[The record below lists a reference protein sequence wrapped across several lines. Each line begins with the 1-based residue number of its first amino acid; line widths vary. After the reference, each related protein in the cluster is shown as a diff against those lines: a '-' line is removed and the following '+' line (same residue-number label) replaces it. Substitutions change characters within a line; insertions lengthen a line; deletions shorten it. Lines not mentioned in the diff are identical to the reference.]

1 MREHNVMHW
10 RRAMAM
16 AMVLLI
22 TAATISAAVIA
33 QDAPA
38 KKGQPAAKHD
48 AEQFLRVA
56 EKPGKSITLEIA
68 SRDYVPREGEG
79 PTVTLVGVAHI
90 GERGFYRGLQKELA
104 EYDLVLY
111 ESVLPA
117 GARGAAGATDDE
129 RIAGTEAA
137 MGFVGGLVET
147 FHDVRERYPDDLA
160 QVRDFATD
168 LDARLGNWLDNA
180 SRDGWGRALKYEKRE
195 DGAAYEL
202 ISLGRDGRPGG
213 EGPDADID
221 MADLP
226 PPQSMAGEDE
236 SDNIQAQL
244 ADALRLE
251 FQLLALDYDQENWRC
266 SDMALDQVDRA
277 LAERGVDFELVS
289 GALAGTSLF
298 AKVAKVFLGV
308 MRLADAMLDGA
319 IADMM
324 KVVMIEMLGDES
336 MIEMSM
342 GQFGEGFGEVIVDM
356 RNQVVID
363 DLKLVVEQEP
373 KVKSIAVLY
382 GAAHMGDMA
391 DRLGEQLDYIAAEA
405 RWHPAIV
412 VDFERSAVPE
422 RDLRQMRM
430 MMRQAMRMQMQAPPK
445 RTQEQEKEQ
454 EPR

>member
-1 MREHNVMHW
+1 
-10 RRAMAM
+10 MA
-16 AMVLLI
+16 AALAILI
-22 TAATISAAVIA
+22 AAATISTAVIA

-38 KKGQPAAKHD
+38 KPAKDEPAAKD
-48 AEQFLRVA
+48 NAATAEVIPFLRVA

-68 SRDYVPREGEG
+68 SRDYLPRGGEG

-90 GERGFYRGLQKELA
+90 GERAFYRGIQKELA

-117 GARGAAGATDDE
+117 GAKGAAGGTDDE

-147 FHDVRERYPDDLA
+147 FHDARETYPDDLA
-160 QVRDFATD
+160 HVREFATR
-168 LDARLGNWLDNA
+168 LDARLGHWLDNA
-180 SRDGWGRALKYEKRE
+180 SRDGWGRKLTYERRE
-195 DGAAYEL
+195 EGAAYGL
-202 ISLGRDGRPGG
+202 ISLGRDGKPGG

-221 MADLP
+221 LADLP
-226 PPQSMAGEDE
+226 PPVSMAGEDE
-236 SDNIQAQL
+236 DDNIQAQL

-251 FQLLALDYDQENWRC
+251 FQLFALDYGLDNWRC
-266 SDMALDQVDRA
+266 SDMAMDQVDRA
-277 LAERGVDFELVS
+277 LAERGVEFELVS
-289 GALAGTSLF
+289 GALAGTSIF
-298 AKVAKVFLGV
+298 AQVAKVFLGV

-336 MIEMSM
+336 MVELSM

-363 DLKLVVEQEP
+363 DLKQVVEKEP
-373 KVKSIAVLY
+373 QVKSIAILY

-391 DRLGEQLDYIAAEA
+391 ERLGEQLDYVAGDA

-412 VDFERSAVPE
+412 VDFEQSAVPE
-422 RDLRQMRM
+422 RELRQMRL
-430 MMRQAMRMQMQAPPK
+430 MMRQALRMQMQGAK
-445 RTQEQEKEQ
+445 GREK
-454 EPR
+454 P